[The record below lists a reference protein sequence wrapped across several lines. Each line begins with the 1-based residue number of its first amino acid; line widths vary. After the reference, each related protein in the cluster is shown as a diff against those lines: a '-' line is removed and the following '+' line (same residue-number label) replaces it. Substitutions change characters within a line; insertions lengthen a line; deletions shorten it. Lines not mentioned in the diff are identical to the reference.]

1 MVVDALMQI
10 PFLAA
15 IIGHVVA
22 TIKLLW
28 ELVGKAA
35 RQVAAW
41 AAFFVPWV
49 ARQAAKSI
57 ANRLVIVGIWFGLLQ
72 LAWRGVVSLAGN
84 VLSAAVPWAAM
95 ATESNVIVSWIWNSP
110 LNLRSGFEVVLP
122 TVLAA
127 QSAAYSLR
135 VIYRRLSWAVL
146 VKRTS

>member
-15 IIGHVVA
+15 IVTNAVA
-22 TIKLLW
+22 TVKLLW

-49 ARQAAKSI
+49 ARQAARSI
-57 ANRLVIVGIWFGLLQ
+57 ANRLLIVGVWFSLLT
-72 LAWRGVVSLAGN
+72 LAWRGVVSLAATI
-84 VLSAAVPWAAM
+84 LSASMPWAAM
-95 ATESNVIVSWIWNSP
+95 ATESNLLVSFVWNSP
-110 LNLRSGFEVVLP
+110 LNLRDGFEVVLP
-122 TVLAA
+122 ALLAA

-135 VIYRRLSWAVL
+135 VIYRRLSWAIL